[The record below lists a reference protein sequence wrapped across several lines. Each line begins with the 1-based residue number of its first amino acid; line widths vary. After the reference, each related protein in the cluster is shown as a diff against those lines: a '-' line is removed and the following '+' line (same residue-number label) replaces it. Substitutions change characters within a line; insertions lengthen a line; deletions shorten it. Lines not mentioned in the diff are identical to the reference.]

1 MHNKVKIIDFNR
13 RSMQVEQA
21 EKVLEDL
28 LDEGYSIVTSTESD
42 TFTSYTLVK
51 RELDVGFQIGM
62 DGSPAP
68 AYFAPRS
75 GTGDPIAPRGNTIS
89 NVMH

>member
-1 MHNKVKIIDFNR
+1 MRNKVKIVDFNR
-13 RSMQVEQA
+13 RSMQAEQA

-42 TFTSYTLVK
+42 KFTSYTLVK
-51 RELDVGFQIGM
+51 RELDMEFQIGI